1 MGILLEHDGIMLE
14 EDTLLHEEQLDIEL
28 CDKEVDDKLLDFWLD
43 ELNAQLKLVEMQLR
57 LEL

>member
-1 MGILLEHDGIMLE
+1 MLE